1 MKTYYSK
8 TKRPF
13 RLSSITNE
21 KQGWSCVIKW
31 IDTDKFE
38 TFPMQTIEPYLN

>member
-8 TKRPF
+8 KNRPF
-13 RLSSITNE
+13 RLSKIAKT
-21 KQGWSCVIKW
+21 KYGWECVIKW

-38 TFPMQTIEPYLN
+38 TFDFGTIEPYLK